1 MPMRHPAPFPR
12 PHAARRR
19 LLAAAAL
26 LACVPWAAQ
35 AQGEVELAGVKYP
48 PTAEVAHQRLVLNG
62 AGIRYKAFFKV
73 YTAALYLPAKTS
85 SPEAVF
91 DSNAPRRMHIVML
104 RGIDARELGKLFTK
118 GMEENAS
125 RQEFAPLI
133 PGTIQMGEM
142 FAERRRLDAG
152 DWFTIDW
159 VPGSGTVISVNGKR
173 QLEPIKEP
181 QFFTVLMRI
190 WLGDHPADAQLKD
203 ALMGH
208 PRPSLR
214 PGDNG

>member
-1 MPMRHPAPFPR
+1 M
-12 PHAARRR
+12 
-19 LLAAAAL
+19 LGAAAL
-26 LACVPWAAQ
+26 LACLPWRAAR
-35 AQGEVELAGVKYP
+35 AQDEIDVAGVKYP
-48 PTAEVAHQRLVLNG
+48 PTAEVAHQHLVLNG

-85 SPEAVF
+85 SPDVVF
-91 DSNAPRRMHIVML
+91 ASSAPRRMHIVML
-104 RGIDARELGKLFTK
+104 REIDARELGKLFTK
-118 GMEENAS
+118 GMEEAAS
-125 RQEFAPLI
+125 PQEFAPLI
-133 PGTIQMGEM
+133 PGTIQMGEI
-142 FAERRRLDAG
+142 FAERRRLVAG
-152 DWFTIDW
+152 DGFTVDW
-159 VPGSGTVISVNGKR
+159 VPGSGTVISVNGKP